1 MNTTNTMTKKQ
12 YKNALRA
19 LLNTNTCVIFA
30 PKGFRHS
37 YMIPEGRTAAQRLE
51 ESARRHWAAR
61 RRVVDQLAA
70 FFAAIEDPNAP
81 GYIYSWAI
89 GSGYYKHGLTLAR
102 LAEMHGVQFAD
113 TSERDA
119 FEDLGGA
126 LFEAAEYLYNEEGVT
141 LCVCPYDA

>member
-19 LLNTNTCVIFA
+19 LLNSNTKFTFA

-37 YMIPEGRTAAQRLE
+37 YMIPKGHTAAQRLE
-51 ESARRHWAAR
+51 ESARRHWAVR

-70 FFAAIEDPNAP
+70 FFAAIEAPNAP
-81 GYIYSWAI
+81 GYIYSVAI

-113 TSERDA
+113 TSERDT

-126 LFEAAEYLYNEEGVT
+126 LFHAAEYLYNEEGET
-141 LCVCPYDA
+141 LRVFPYDA

>member
-12 YKNALRA
+12 YKNAIRA
-19 LLNTNTCVIFA
+19 LLNSNTAFIFGVQ
-30 PKGFRHS
+30 GFRHA
-37 YMIPEGRTAAQRLE
+37 YKIPKGHTIAQRLE

-70 FFAAIEDPNAP
+70 FFAAIEAPNAP
-81 GYIYSWAI
+81 GYIYSGAI
-89 GSGYYKHGLTLAR
+89 GSGYYKHGLPLAR

-126 LFEAAEYLYNEEGVT
+126 LFEAAEYLYNEEGET
-141 LCVCPYDA
+141 LRVCPYDA